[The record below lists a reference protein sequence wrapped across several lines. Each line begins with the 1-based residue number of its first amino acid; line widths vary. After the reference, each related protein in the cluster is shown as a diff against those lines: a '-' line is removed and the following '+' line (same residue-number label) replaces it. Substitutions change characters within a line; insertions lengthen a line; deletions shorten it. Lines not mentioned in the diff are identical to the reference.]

1 YSVSE
6 DDPEA
11 VYVWSVVPAAN
22 GSVVGSNA
30 GIQAEIIITVPT
42 ATVRVVKQYTKNG
55 VTCYSDP
62 VDYAVSQLVL
72 TPAIIN
78 DSGLTTFCPSSEY
91 TFTADFNG
99 ITPDHIEWQVL
110 GNANQTNYGSVIS
123 GINSPT
129 VTVNFNE
136 VSATGV
142 LGKIRFKALKCGV
155 EVVTDYS
162 VQLMVPPTLTI
173 GTVDNI
179 CPDDEKIKIP
189 MTSSAPSRTLVFT
202 YSSDNSTYTMPFTG
216 SGDYFIPQYFT
227 SSSTVSV
234 GAVLTVKLIT
244 TVNGCEQE
252 ITVNK
257 SVLLLPR
264 TKVIAVA
271 SKRCLSSSGDSVT
284 VTVSVSTGI
293 TASMVFDL
301 FDSDDNHKQQS
312 IGSPSFVITEPG
324 SYYVM
329 VRDQYNCAVYT
340 SPIVIADNCGGLGSG
355 CTGVTPTLT
364 YSWVDCTKV
373 KVTATYSSLTN
384 VTDVT
389 SNASYGGVFVSATP
403 FNPGTLQYEFIYEF
417 EEVGVHGIT
426 VWTYYSDCEHQDYAT
441 IDFPKF
447 YEPILK
453 YAVTCNGNNNYNV
466 TLYNN
471 SNLFEVTTSNVT

>member
-1 YSVSE
+1 
-6 DDPEA
+6 
-11 VYVWSVVPAAN
+11 
-22 GSVVGSNA
+22 
-30 GIQAEIIITVPT
+30 
-42 ATVRVVKQYTKNG
+42 
-55 VTCYSDP
+55 
-62 VDYAVSQLVL
+62 
-72 TPAIIN
+72 
-78 DSGLTTFCPSSEY
+78 
-91 TFTADFNG
+91 
-99 ITPDHIEWQVL
+99 
-110 GNANQTNYGSVIS
+110 
-123 GINSPT
+123 
-129 VTVNFNE
+129 
-136 VSATGV
+136 
-142 LGKIRFKALKCGV
+142 
-155 EVVTDYS
+155 
-162 VQLMVPPTLTI
+162 
-173 GTVDNI
+173 
-179 CPDDEKIKIP
+179 
-189 MTSSAPSRTLVFT
+189 
-202 YSSDNSTYTMPFTG
+202 
-216 SGDYFIPQYFT
+216 
-227 SSSTVSV
+227 
-234 GAVLTVKLIT
+234 
-244 TVNGCEQE
+244 
-252 ITVNK
+252 
-257 SVLLLPR
+257 LLPR

-403 FNPGTLQYEFIYEF
+403 FNPGTLQYAFIYEF

-471 SNLFEVTTSNVT
+471 SNLFEVTTSNVTFTYSGSGITGTPTGQSYTVNNLAPGTYTYYLTLTTAKKPGDYGYTDQTPNVAMPACTIPVTFTLEPTPDLNFTLAAQYCAEEPIDLVVTNY